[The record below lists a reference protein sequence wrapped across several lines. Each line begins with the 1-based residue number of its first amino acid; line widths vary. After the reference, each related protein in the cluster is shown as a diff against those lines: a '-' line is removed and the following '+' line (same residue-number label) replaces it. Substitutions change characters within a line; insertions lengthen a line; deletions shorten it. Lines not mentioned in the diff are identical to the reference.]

1 MRPRLLSP
9 LALALLF
16 ASSIPAQLVI
26 SVHSGLIHYS
36 EGAVF
41 IDDKPLQQKFG
52 TFVGLNEGA
61 TLRTEEGR
69 AEILLTPGVF
79 LRVDKNSSIRM
90 LSNALKGTRVVLV
103 GGSAIL
109 DSLNATSAS
118 AVLVTYK
125 DCQMRFPQ
133 KGVYRMDSDPPV
145 LQAYNG
151 EAEVSC
157 NGKTSSVDASHLF
170 FFSLALE
177 TQKLGDGDDDQFYQ
191 WSQDRSEFISAD
203 NQAAAQS
210 AGDPGQMDSGAG
222 IARDPDL
229 YLGTP
234 GYGGI
239 PAYGLPTSPLPLDSA
254 FWYANVPSG
263 IGIWNMYDFYFIY
276 LPANRR
282 WPVRGGP
289 LPVRIHNPGLPPSR
303 IGISRPWPVRYPIFT
318 PRPTVPRV
326 GTIVPRYS
334 PPPRPITVPRPSPI
348 HVGATGMRR

>member
-1 MRPRLLSP
+1 MRPRLFSP
-9 LALALLF
+9 LTLSLLF
-16 ASSIPAQLVI
+16 AFSAPAQLVI

-41 IDDKPLQQKFG
+41 IGDHPLEQKLG
-52 TFVGLNEGA
+52 TFANLNEGA

-90 LSNALKGTRVVLV
+90 ISNALKDTRLALLS
-103 GGSAIL
+103 GSAIL
-109 DSLNATSAS
+109 DSLNSTGPSTV
-118 AVLVTYK
+118 VLTYK

-170 FFSLALE
+170 FFSLGLE
-177 TQKLGDGDDDQFYQ
+177 TQKLGEGDDDQFYQ

-203 NQAAAQS
+203 NEAAAQS
-210 AGDPGQMDSGAG
+210 NGDPAQMDNGPG
-222 IARDPDL
+222 LVRDPNL
-229 YLGTP
+229 YLGSS
-234 GYGGI
+234 GYGAS

-263 IGIWNMYDFYFIY
+263 LGIWNMYDFYFIY
-276 LPANRR
+276 LPADYR
-282 WPVRGGP
+282 WRVRGGP
-289 LPVRIHNPGLPPSR
+289 LPVRIHNPGLPSGR
-303 IGISRPWPVRYPIFT
+303 IGISRPWPVGYPTYT
-318 PRPTVPRV
+318 PRPIPRAGTVM
-326 GTIVPRYS
+326 PRYS
-334 PPPRPITVPRPSPI
+334 PPPRPVSLPRPSPI
-348 HVGATGMRR
+348 HVGATGIHR